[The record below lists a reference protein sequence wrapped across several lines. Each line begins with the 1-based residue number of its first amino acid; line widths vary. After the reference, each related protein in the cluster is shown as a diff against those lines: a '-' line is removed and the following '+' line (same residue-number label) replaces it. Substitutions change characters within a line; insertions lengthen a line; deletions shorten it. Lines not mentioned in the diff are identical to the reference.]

1 MKKRNKIL
9 TSALSATTIVAGVT
23 IAAVAQE
30 CSIFPDISNPLEAF
44 FNSEEFTTNADGT
57 LDSGGLQR
65 FWELYND
72 VAGEGN
78 SPISADNI
86 NFLSGVSLDYDI
98 NILSS
103 DDSVFSFELVLTQI
117 NANILGSDQRT
128 EIVPSAGRN
137 SLYTLTVSGFDL
149 QSPSFENAS
158 ISTDMDPNF
167 NISAIIEQFTF
178 DFYNNANNNYSNLM
192 RTIVASSGFE
202 VDGVPTPEGFNP
214 SLITDV
220 EFSTP
225 LALSEFTASITNINM
240 SQIEIN
246 TGSFDYQYEGVAGSV
261 TSPDTLTIQFDF
273 SNVFE
278 IPVAGVSGIFN
289 FQAS

>member
-178 DFYNNANNNYSNLM
+178 DFYNNANSNYSNLM

-246 TGSFDYQYEGVAGSV
+246 TGSFDYQYECVAGSV